1 MTAKTF
7 FTVYLPKIDI
17 KFWKREV
24 FKGVSTLCL
33 KSYKILCSARVCA
46 LLCSQDTPLYDSQL
60 QVPL

>member
-7 FTVYLPKIDI
+7 FTVYLPQIDI

-33 KSYKILCSARVCA
+33 KFYKICSARVCA
-46 LLCSQDTPLYDSQL
+46 LLCSQDTLLYDS
-60 QVPL
+60 